1 MDLQSN
7 PLNEILYIS
16 FNQDFTCFVC
26 GTETGFRVYSTD
38 PFRLTHRRDFE
49 SAGGLGVIAML
60 FRTNILAFA
69 GGGRIPRFQPHKVV
83 LWDDRLARVIAELSF
98 RSAVKAVRLR
108 RDLVVVALEKKVYV
122 YGFRSLSLFD
132 SIETISNP
140 KGLCCLSV
148 GTERAVLVCPGAQKG
163 RALVV
168 FYPKAFGESPVPV
181 ERERTLIIAA
191 HESPIAAM
199 STDYNGCFLAT
210 ASDRGTIMRVYD
222 TETGSRLQELR
233 RGADRAEIHS
243 LVFSPGGEWLAV
255 SSDKGTVHIF
265 SIQRSAPVVAPSAD
279 STPAN
284 TKSSLQRLSR
294 VLPAYFASE
303 WSLAQFRVSDY
314 RCTAA
319 FGADPH
325 TVVVVCANGS
335 YFKARFDPVRGG
347 EMIRE
352 EFAQFDDESTQ
363 RAGTVG
369 SVESSGS
376 LPNAAAA
383 GDAHAVGSL
392 PAESTAYSEASA
404 RPDEVA
410 SSPSFVPSAAS
421 RAGGGSAAAA
431 ATAQDGGTDE
441 QALAGAASLATA
453 TSASATDKAAS
464 AEVAAVDTADVVP
477 DTESAEAALAES
489 TREEAASS
497 GNPAIDEAAA
507 TSPPENTDNEGV
519 L

>member
-265 SIQRSAPVVAPSAD
+265 SIQRSAPVVPAAD

-347 EMIRE
+347 EMVRE

-363 RAGTVG
+363 RVG
-369 SVESSGS
+369 SVGSIESSGS

-383 GDAHAVGSL
+383 DAHAVGSMS
-392 PAESTAYSEASA
+392 AVSTAISDTTV
-404 RPDEVA
+404 RPVDVA
-410 SSPSFVPSAAS
+410 SSAQAMPEE
-421 RAGGGSAAAA
+421 GGSAAAP
-431 ATAQDGGTDE
+431 AQARGMDE
-441 QALAGAASLATA
+441 QAPEGAASIATA
-453 TSASATDKAAS
+453 TTASATDPAAS
-464 AEVAAVDTADVVP
+464 TEAAAVVGTANVSP
-477 DTESAEAALAES
+477 DTEPAEAAAVES
-489 TREEAASS
+489 TREEVAPAS
-497 GNPAIDEAAA
+497 NTATDEAVS
-507 TSPPENTDNEGV
+507 TSLVETTDNEGV

>member
-26 GTETGFRVYSTD
+26 GTESGFRVYSTD

-49 SAGGLGVIAML
+49 NGGGLGVIAML

-69 GGGRIPRFQPHKVV
+69 GGGRIPRYQPHKVV
-83 LWDDRLARVIAELSF
+83 LWDDRSSRVIAELSF
-98 RSAVKAVRLR
+98 RSAVKSVRLR

-168 FYPKAFGESPVPV
+168 FYPKSFGDSPVPV
-181 ERERTLIIAA
+181 ERERTLIVTA
-191 HESPIAAM
+191 HESSIAAM
-199 STDYNGCFLAT
+199 STDYNGCYLAT

-265 SIQRSAPVVAPSAD
+265 SIQRTTPQASAGPD

-294 VLPAYFASE
+294 VLPTYFASE
-303 WSLAQFRVSDY
+303 WSLAQFRVPDY

-335 YFKARFDPVRGG
+335 YYKARFDPVRGG
-347 EMIRE
+347 EMSRE

-363 RAGTVG
+363 KGG
-369 SVESSGS
+369 S
-376 LPNAAAA
+376 
-383 GDAHAVGSL
+383 VGSL
-392 PAESTAYSEASA
+392 ESN
-404 RPDEVA
+404 
-410 SSPSFVPSAAS
+410 
-421 RAGGGSAAAA
+421 G
-431 ATAQDGGTDE
+431 
-441 QALAGAASLATA
+441 SLATA
-453 TSASATDKAAS
+453 AAASGAHAAGGLSIGNARSDGSVGS
-464 AEVAAVDTADVVP
+464 AEVSSPGAPLPAVHSGSTDSATILPQGAGPAALEGSALHVNATTQSVPAQGASVEDVEEQDTVSEVVGGTDPSEGPMADSTGEAVD
-477 DTESAEAALAES
+477 SAE
-489 TREEAASS
+489 TRRSV
-497 GNPAIDEAAA
+497 EAAA
-507 TSPPENTDNEGV
+507 GAQPAVNESPQ
-519 L
+519 